1 MSSVHWHQLDVFQE
15 SSAPQAKG
23 KSFAWEW
30 WLQDASSKLPDKCS
44 SLCLTAWCSMNSEAR
59 KLSNEE
65 GPMQSIVPAQLTH
78 PEALT
83 LWKLRSHAISIE
95 LRLKF
100 LWNRNPWTNLRNRKA
115 LLDTS
120 HSWLFWIHQIS
131 PGHSGHESPCYLDI
145 CEILSDQAITSEA
158 QIHRG
163 FRKVSQL
170 RHFVAKASKV
180 QQLQPLRIWSVL
192 IYTCNEQN

>member
-1 MSSVHWHQLDVFQE
+1 MMASRCFKQTTRQVQQLVFDSMMQHE
-15 SSAPQAKG
+15 FWSKEVVERRISAAYSNWPNAKHCP
-23 KSFAWEW
+23 SP
-30 WLQDASSKLPDKCS
+30 LDASWSPDTMKASKSCHFNW
-44 SLCLTAWCSMNSEAR
+44 TTFE
-59 KLSNEE
+59 
-65 GPMQSIVPAQLTH
+65 I
-78 PEALT
+78 
-83 LWKLRSHAISIE
+83 
-95 LRLKF
+95 

-145 CEILSDQAITSEA
+145 CETSSDQAITSEA

-192 IYTCNEQN
+192 TYTCNEQN